1 MDKGHTVA
9 KFDQI
14 LLPKIPFYISQL
26 ILSNGPKYLGNL
38 KKSSNRVSVFRAII
52 YRPFGMLH
60 LENCFQTFWHRSK
73 AFSKLMYNFCA
84 MKGKKT
90 GAHFIPSFL
99 GNCNSN
105 KDPKTKEIFCIYCRL
120 WNKHKPYGRILILHF
135 FHIQRPYNY

>member
-84 MKGKKT
+84 TKGKKLVHILFHPFWEIAIRT
-90 GAHFIPSFL
+90 KIQ
-99 GNCNSN
+99 
-105 KDPKTKEIFCIYCRL
+105 KPKKYFVYTVDSGINISPTVVY
-120 WNKHKPYGRILILHF
+120 
-135 FHIQRPYNY
+135 